1 MRYLRP
7 LLEGKHILVQLLALL
22 ILIFVGMTVFS
33 TLGQL
38 VAYAIFHTMDM
49 HTASNPAAYIRIT
62 QFFSSIGTFL
72 CPALLFS
79 YLQDGRWLNYNAANR
94 RPHHLFVN
102 TVLVLSIALL
112 PLVAILEQW
121 NEGMHLPEWMSGV
134 EQWMARMEES
144 MSKVMELLVQDH
156 SYATLCLNILVM
168 ALNPAICEEFLFRG
182 TLQSLL
188 TKQWNKPHLAIW
200 TTAVVFSAIH
210 LQFYGFL
217 PRMLL
222 GAYLGYLFYWS
233 RSLWLPVLAH
243 FLHNALS
250 ILVSYTFMGRGIDID
265 DMRFTDI
272 HGSTTLVFSCAVVAA
287 MGIVFMWRTQ
297 KELK

>member
-7 LLEGKHILVQLLALL
+7 LLEGKNIFVQLLALI
-22 ILIFVGMTVFS
+22 ILVFMGMIVFS
-33 TLGQL
+33 TLGQM
-38 VAYAIFHTMDM
+38 VAYAFFHTMDWQ
-49 HTASNPAAYIRIT
+49 TASNPAAYLRIT
-62 QFFSSIGTFL
+62 QTFGSIGMFL

-79 YLQDGRWLNYNAANR
+79 YLQDGQWLNYNAANR
-94 RPHHLFVN
+94 RPHHLFAN

-112 PLVAILEQW
+112 PVVAILEQW

-134 EQWMARMEES
+134 EHWMARMEES
-144 MSKVMELLVQDH
+144 MGAVADTLVSDH
-156 SYATLCLNILVM
+156 SYATLCLNIIVL
-168 ALNPAICEEFLFRG
+168 ALIPALCEEFLFRG
-182 TLQSLL
+182 TIQSLL
-188 TKQWNKPHLAIW
+188 NKQWNKPHLAIW
-200 TTAVVFSAIH
+200 ITAVVFSAIH

-217 PRMLL
+217 PRLLL

-233 RSLWLPVLAH
+233 RSLWLPILAH

-265 DMRFTDI
+265 EMRFTDI

>member
-22 ILIFVGMTVFS
+22 ILIFVGMTVLS

-49 HTASNPAAYIRIT
+49 QTASNPAAFIRIT
-62 QFFSSIGTFL
+62 QFFGSIGTFL

-79 YLQDGRWLNYNAANR
+79 YLQDGQWLNYSAANR

-112 PLVAILEQW
+112 PLVAIMEQW

-156 SYATLCLNILVM
+156 SYATLCININV
-168 ALNPAICEEFLFRG
+168 RV
-182 TLQSLL
+182 LQ
-188 TKQWNKPHLAIW
+188 
-200 TTAVVFSAIH
+200 
-210 LQFYGFL
+210 
-217 PRMLL
+217 
-222 GAYLGYLFYWS
+222 
-233 RSLWLPVLAH
+233 
-243 FLHNALS
+243 
-250 ILVSYTFMGRGIDID
+250 
-265 DMRFTDI
+265 
-272 HGSTTLVFSCAVVAA
+272 
-287 MGIVFMWRTQ
+287 
-297 KELK
+297 